1 MAELRSL
8 FLNCTLKRSPH
19 SHTEGL
25 ARKVIGWFDTMNDA
39 VRSCA
44 SSTTAC

>member
-8 FLNCTLKRSPH
+8 FLNCTLK
-19 SHTEGL
+19 HTEGL